1 MSNSAYA
8 WTKNQLPAPTRASGF
23 DAGTGGSDAKKQI
36 ERLKAD
42 NADLTKMLMGLK
54 SEMRDL
60 VESLKPAEKKG
71 KKNEKPGVSDQVE

>member
-42 NADLTKMLMGLK
+42 NADLNKMVMGLRE
-54 SEMRDL
+54 EMRSL
-60 VESLKPAEKKG
+60 IESLKPAEKKS
-71 KKNEKPGVSDQVE
+71 KKAEKPEAPEA